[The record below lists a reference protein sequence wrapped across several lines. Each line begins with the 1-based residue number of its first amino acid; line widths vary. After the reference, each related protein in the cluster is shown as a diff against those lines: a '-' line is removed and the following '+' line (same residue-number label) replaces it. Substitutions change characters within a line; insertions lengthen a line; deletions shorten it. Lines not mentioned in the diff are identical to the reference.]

1 MSEKIRQEKE
11 VIRSEAK
18 RMRKVLSLDADE
30 YDKFSELFF
39 KAVPLKKASVVAAYW
54 PKGREFDV
62 RMLIEDLL
70 KQDYCVALPF
80 MEEGSR
86 ILKFIKCAQDM
97 ELKAGPF
104 GIMQPKQEEGTQY
117 LSPDVFIV
125 PMLAFDRQGH
135 RMGYGGGY
143 YDSTLEF
150 YADQRDILCVGVAY
164 AQQACL
170 FNLPVE
176 THDRQ
181 MDYIITQQDAFDF
194 KE

>member
-1 MSEKIRQEKE
+1 MSKTIQEQKE
-11 VIRSEAK
+11 TIRSEAK
-18 RMRKVLSLDADE
+18 RVRASLSLDADD

-39 KAVPLKKASVVAAYW
+39 KSVSLKKGDVIAGYW

-62 RMLIEDLL
+62 RFLL
-70 KQDYCVALPF
+70 EELLGKGYKVVLPV
-80 MEEGSR
+80 MEEEER
-86 ILKFIKCAQDM
+86 ILKFVQWDEKTSFV
-97 ELKAGPF
+97 KGVY
-104 GIMQPKQEEGTQY
+104 GIMQPEIGENTVY
-117 LSPDVFIV
+117 LDPDVFIV

-150 YADQRDILCVGVAY
+150 YARQKDILCVGVAY

-176 THDRQ
+176 AHDRP